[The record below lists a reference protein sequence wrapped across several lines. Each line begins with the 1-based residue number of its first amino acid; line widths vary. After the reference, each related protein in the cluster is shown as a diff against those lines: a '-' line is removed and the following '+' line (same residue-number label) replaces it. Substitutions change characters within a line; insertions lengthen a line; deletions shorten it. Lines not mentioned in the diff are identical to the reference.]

1 MRLNQIFLPVLI
13 AFATA
18 ACARQQASYYVI
30 DPATQQPVQAAQ
42 QAVPA
47 SYAQPPYAQ
56 ANYQQPPAQRGLL
69 SAQPQYAQVNYQ
81 QPPAQTAR
89 GLFSSAEPQ
98 AYGLTPSPPQAAA
111 PQPPPSGRGLFNT
124 FAQSTPAYGQQPYA
138 MQPVAP
144 AYGQQT
150 YAMQPAAPAYGQP
163 AYTAAPA
170 AYGAPP
176 APPQYRAP
184 AYGAYATT
192 AQVNPFTQARWY

>member
-1 MRLNQIFLPVLI
+1 MRLNQIFLPALI

-30 DPATQQPVQAAQ
+30 DPATQQPVQVTQ
-42 QAVPA
+42 PA
-47 SYAQPPYAQ
+47 NPAPYAQPHYAQ
-56 ANYQQPPAQRGLL
+56 MGYQQPQQNGRGLL
-69 SAQPQYAQVNYQ
+69 SSAQ
-81 QPPAQTAR
+81 
-89 GLFSSAEPQ
+89 PQ
-98 AYGLTPSPPQAAA
+98 AYGLAQSPPPAA

-124 FAQSTPAYGQQPYA
+124 FAQSAPAYGQQTYA

-144 AYGQQT
+144 AYGQQV

-163 AYTAAPA
+163 AYTAPPA

-176 APPQYRAP
+176 APSQYRAP

-192 AQVNPFTQARWY
+192 AQADPFAQARWY